1 MKYPKRKDYP
11 IECIFDFSPG
21 NIVIP
26 LDWTPEQA
34 EKITSVIQ
42 FIDNRIWSIY
52 GNLIIAKYRED
63 CLTEQNERLS
73 AEVEALRNSLDD
85 DDIPF

>member
-11 IECIFDFSPG
+11 VECFFDFSPG
-21 NIVIP
+21 NIIIP

-34 EKITSVIQ
+34 ERITSILQ
-42 FIDNRIWSIY
+42 LIDEKIWTIY
-52 GNLIIAKYRED
+52 ADLILAKYREN
-63 CLTEQNERLS
+63 CLIDEHERLS
-73 AEVEALRNSLDD
+73 ADVDSLHDRFD